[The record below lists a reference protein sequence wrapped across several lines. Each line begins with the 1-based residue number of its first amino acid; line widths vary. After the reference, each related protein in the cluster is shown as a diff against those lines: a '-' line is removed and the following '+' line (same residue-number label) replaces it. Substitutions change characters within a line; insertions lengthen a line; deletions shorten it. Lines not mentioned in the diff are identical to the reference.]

1 MLVYIVS
8 VDLRIRPDT
17 VLVVLDH
24 NMFLTLVPNQ
34 ERMVLGITFVLQFF
48 LLKTQGANL

>member
-34 ERMVLGITFVLQFF
+34 ERMVLGITLSEGVPQ
-48 LLKTQGANL
+48 QSIMY